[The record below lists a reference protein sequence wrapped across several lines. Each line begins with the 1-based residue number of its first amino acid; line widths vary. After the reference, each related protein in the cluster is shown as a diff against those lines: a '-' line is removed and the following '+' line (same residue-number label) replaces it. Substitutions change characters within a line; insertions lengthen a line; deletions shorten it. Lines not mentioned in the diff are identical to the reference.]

1 MFTVQCKLGAILP
14 LNLQSL
20 MAPVTGRFS
29 GLTVCR
35 AILTIGR
42 PMLDMTA
49 ACLHDK
55 AI

>member
-1 MFTVQCKLGAILP
+1 MFTVQCKLSAILP

-20 MAPVTGRFS
+20 MAPVTGR

-42 PMLDMTA
+42 LMLDMTA